1 MRHQPLKTMRELKV
15 QCDCGQKFK
24 FDVEPVNNQMPFRVN
39 CPLCGKDGTDKAN
52 AILAQEA
59 YPAAPAPSA
68 KVPPPPPVPAG
79 QPALRISAA
88 APVAAAVAAPP
99 VMNAPATGRPRM
111 PIPQTAA
118 KKKNDG
124 WGVPESDFNKIG
136 SYVVLVPAI
145 IGAIVEAKFFFDIDV
160 PGVLVASIIA
170 ICGLIGGFINIKGR
184 GPIWAGMVVGLCMA
198 LGGYGTVYFW
208 ILNRE
213 RVYKGEI
220 ALAFVIGA
228 APGYGLQFLLQKLL
242 KKRTAAVA

>member
-1 MRHQPLKTMRELKV
+1 MRELKV

-52 AILAQEA
+52 TLLAQEG

-68 KVPPPPPVPAG
+68 MVPPPSPVPPAA
-79 QPALRISAA
+79 QPSLRINAA
-88 APVAAAVAAPP
+88 APASTAPP
-99 VMNAPATGRPRM
+99 PVAPAAGRPRM
-111 PIPQTAA
+111 PIPQKPAG
-118 KKKNDG
+118 KKNDG

-145 IGAIVEAKFFFDIDV
+145 LGAIVEAKFFFDIDV
-160 PGVLVASIIA
+160 PGIIVAGIVA
-170 ICGLIGGFINIKGR
+170 VCGLIGGFINIHGR
-184 GPIWAGMVVGLCMA
+184 GPIWAGMIVGLAMA

-208 ILNRE
+208 IAQRE

-228 APGYGLQFLLQKLL
+228 APGYGLQFLFQKIL
-242 KKRTAAVA
+242 KKRPVAIA